1 VGRNEAV
8 LLRATDLMAQGR
20 ARDAVDLLQPLT
32 RTHPDDAAVWD
43 QLAAALLEAGR
54 PEESLDAARRAAML
68 DSRRD
73 RPHRLASLALGE
85 LGRHPEAVLAARE
98 AVRLAPQDWRCHVT
112 LAEALVGAGAARVAE
127 PEEAVLA
134 AREAVRLAPDQ
145 PRAYEALGDAA
156 LLARRLG
163 EAEHAYRTVLR
174 LDPQAEDARAN
185 LATVHRLRRRGGGPA
200 PTVAVGAPED
210 LAHDEGFELTTWQVL
225 RRAAVVLTV
234 GSVVSLL
241 AAYPDATRWQAV
253 WGLVVCALVV
263 GTLARFVLR
272 LPAHLRPALLGLGAR
287 RPLLG
292 LAALVSLVG
301 LLLLLLWTA
310 GVALG
315 GRWVQPAALAALVSA
330 GGWTLVVLGR
340 SSALRRTAR
349 AARSDDS

>member
-1 VGRNEAV
+1 MGRNEAV

-85 LGRHPEAVLAARE
+85 LGRHP
-98 AVRLAPQDWRCHVT
+98 
-112 LAEALVGAGAARVAE
+112 
-127 PEEAVLA
+127 EAVLA